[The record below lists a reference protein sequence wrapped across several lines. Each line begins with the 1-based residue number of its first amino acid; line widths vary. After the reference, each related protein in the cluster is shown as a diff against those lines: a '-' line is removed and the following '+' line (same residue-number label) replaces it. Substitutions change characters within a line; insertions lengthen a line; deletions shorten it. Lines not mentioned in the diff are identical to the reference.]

1 LHNAAYFNTGAGAK
15 APDFN
20 MSENNTIY
28 NVTSD
33 PTTIE
38 GFANRPCANSFASG
52 NYQPPTLAELRAL
65 RKFMSWS
72 QNDVAKIVGV
82 SFNPDKG
89 STTVRR
95 WETASDKKDS
105 REIPYAAWRLLLLHA
120 KVVKLD
126 DEI

>member
-1 LHNAAYFNTGAGAK
+1 
-15 APDFN
+15 
-20 MSENNTIY
+20 MSENNPIY
-28 NVTSD
+28 NVTSE
-33 PTTIE
+33 PNTIE

-52 NYQPPTLAELRAL
+52 KYQPPSLIELRAL
-65 RKFMSWS
+65 RKFMGWS
-72 QNDVAKIVGV
+72 QNDVARICGV

-105 REIPYAAWRLLLLHA
+105 REIPYSAWRLLLLHA
-120 KVVKLD
+120 GVVKLK

>member
-1 LHNAAYFNTGAGAK
+1 
-15 APDFN
+15 
-20 MSENNTIY
+20 MSEQNKIY

-33 PTTIE
+33 PTTLE
-38 GFANRPCANSFASG
+38 GFANRPSANSFASG
-52 NYQPPTLAELRAL
+52 KYQPPTLAELRAL
-65 RKFMSWS
+65 RKLKAWS

-95 WETASDKKDS
+95 WETDSDKKDS

-120 KVVKLD
+120 GVVTLG
-126 DEI
+126 DELK